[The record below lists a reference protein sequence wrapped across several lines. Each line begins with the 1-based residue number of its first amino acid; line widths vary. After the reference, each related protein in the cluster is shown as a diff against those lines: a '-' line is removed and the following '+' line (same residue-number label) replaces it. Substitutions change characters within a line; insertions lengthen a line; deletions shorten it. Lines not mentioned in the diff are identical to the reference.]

1 MVKIPKH
8 NKPNIDQAMILRR
21 HLSVN
26 PNTVNITGLF
36 TSSFFHNN
44 KQNTKSKEEDR
55 RGQ

>member
-1 MVKIPKH
+1 
-8 NKPNIDQAMILRR
+8 MILRK

-36 TSSFFHNN
+36 TNSFFRNN
-44 KQNTKSKEEDR
+44 KQNMESKEEDR

>member
-1 MVKIPKH
+1 
-8 NKPNIDQAMILRR
+8 MILRR